1 MNGFIVHNENIE
13 QLIIVLIYLQIN
25 IYKIKLSLSRNE
37 KKNAKK
43 LMQPVGEI
51 VLNSVNVV

>member
-1 MNGFIVHNENIE
+1 MNGFIVYNENIE
-13 QLIIVLIYLQIN
+13 QLITVLIYLQIN